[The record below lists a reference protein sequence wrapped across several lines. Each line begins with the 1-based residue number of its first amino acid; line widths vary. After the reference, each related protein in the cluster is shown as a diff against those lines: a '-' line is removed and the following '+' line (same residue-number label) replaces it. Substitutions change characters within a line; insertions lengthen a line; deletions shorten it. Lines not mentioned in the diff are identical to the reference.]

1 MVTRVK
7 NRASASASRPRRS
20 VRRSSRKP
28 GGTDAETTV
37 AVLTQEIDDARQQQ
51 AATADVLKVISHST
65 YDLQSVLDKLS
76 ALAARLC
83 EADIVT
89 IWRPV
94 GPGFRPVARF
104 GTSRA
109 HDDYMANVS
118 LQPELGSCVGR
129 VLLEAKTVQIP
140 DIRADPQYTLDA
152 RSGGALTEYRTVL
165 GVPLLR
171 EGIPIGVIALR
182 RHTVR
187 PFTEKQI
194 ELVTTFADQAV
205 IAIEN
210 VRLFDEAQARTRELS
225 EALTATSEVL
235 RAISSSAA
243 ELEPVFQAMLA
254 NATRLCEASYGAMW
268 LTEGDRFRN
277 AAFHGTLPAAYI
289 EQWRSATIGRTA
301 PMGRVA
307 QSGKPLQ
314 IADLREDETYL
325 DGQPLTVTA
334 VDVAG
339 IRTLALVPMLKEDE
353 FVGGISLYRKE
364 VRPFTDKQIE
374 LVQNFAN
381 QAVIAIE
388 NARLLNE
395 LRQSL
400 QQQTATADVLK
411 VISRSTFDLK
421 TVLQT
426 LVESAARLCEADQA
440 TITREIG
447 GKFFRVEAYGFS
459 SEFMD
464 YIRNVPV
471 EPERGTAHGRAL
483 LEGQII
489 HIPDVLADPDY
500 TWAEAQRLGGFR
512 TILGVPMLREG
523 VPIGVL
529 ALTRSEVRPFTDK
542 QVELVTTFADQA
554 AIAIENVRLF
564 DEEATARAAA
574 EAARDA
580 AEVARV
586 EAAAARAD
594 VERTREVLQTVLDNM
609 SDGIVLFDKDVR
621 LRFVNRKLMEFQQ
634 YTSEVAHPG
643 ASIYDLLRFQAE
655 RGDFGRV
662 DDVEQIV
669 QQRAALALKQGGGRY
684 ERKRRTASGRYLEF
698 NFKPLDDGGLL
709 VVHRDITALKEREEA
724 LATAKEAAE
733 AARDAAERARCEAE
747 AANLAKSTFLATMS
761 HEIRTPMNGVL
772 GMIEVLERQ
781 GLTKDQQRIIATMRE
796 SAQALLRIIDDV
808 LDFSKI
814 EAGRLE
820 LEATPFSLSG
830 LVEGG
835 LDTLRPQVLA
845 KGLTLD
851 AEIDAGSQDALVGD
865 PTRVRQILF
874 NLLSNAIKFTEHG
887 GVRVR
892 AGTLPLG
899 GGRTRATLAVT
910 DTGIGLGEDQL
921 ARLFQPFV
929 QADSS
934 TTRQFGGTGLGLS
947 IVQRLA
953 QAMGGD
959 VAVESAAGIGSTF
972 TVTLTLHA
980 APADSPLKALLKPV
994 ARPLARVAAR
1004 PGEGPRM
1011 LVVEDHP
1018 VNREVL
1024 VLQLKLLGIAA
1035 DSTENGVDALAA
1047 WAPGRYAAVLA
1058 DIHMPHMDGH
1068 ELARRLRAAEADRG
1082 AARTPIVA
1090 VTANAMKGEEERCLA
1105 SGMDAYLVKPVS
1117 IEHLRAT
1124 LERWL
1129 PIQEESSVGDRTD
1142 RGGPTAAIDRNVLA
1156 AWLGDDRAAID
1167 SLLGKFRKT
1176 AMEAEREIDVASRT
1190 GDVAKL
1196 AAVAHKLKGAAQ
1208 AVGATGVGA
1217 AAAVLEQAGKAGDR
1231 ARCRDLLGP
1240 LAVQLRHALIEIE
1253 GSSGST

>member
-1 MVTRVK
+1 MVARHK
-7 NRASASASRPRRS
+7 KRASAPVPRLRRS
-20 VRRSSRKP
+20 ALRSSRKSR
-28 GGTDAETTV
+28 GTDAEMKTG
-37 AVLTQEIDDARQQQ
+37 AVLTRELDEARQQQ

-76 ALAARLC
+76 ALAAQLC

-89 IWRPV
+89 IWRPA
-94 GPGFRPVARF
+94 GPGYRVVARF

-109 HDDYMANVS
+109 HDDYMANLS
-118 LQPELGSCVGR
+118 LKPERGSCVGR
-129 VLLEAKTVQIP
+129 ALLEARIVQIP
-140 DIRADPQYTLDA
+140 DIRKDPEYTLDA
-152 RSGGALTEYRTVL
+152 RRAGAPKGYRTIL
-165 GVPLLR
+165 GVPLMR
-171 EGIPIGVIALR
+171 EGTPIGVIALG

-210 VRLFDEAQARTRELS
+210 VRLFDQVQARTRELS
-225 EALTATSEVL
+225 EALDQQTATSEVL
-235 RAISSSAA
+235 QIVSSSPG
-243 ELEPVFQAMLA
+243 ELEPVFQAILA
-254 NATRLCEASYGAMW
+254 HATRLCEASYGAMW
-268 LTEGDRFRN
+268 LKEGDLFRN
-277 AAFHGTLPAAYI
+277 AAFHGALPAAYI
-289 EQWRSATIGRTA
+289 EQWRSARVGRIA
-301 PMGRVA
+301 PLGRVA
-307 QSGKPLQ
+307 QSRRPLQ
-314 IADLREDETYL
+314 IADLREDQTYL
-325 DGQPLTVTA
+325 DGYPLTVTA

-353 FVGGISLYRKE
+353 FVGAISIYRKE

-374 LVQNFAN
+374 LVQNFAS

-395 LRQSL
+395 LRRSL

-411 VISRSTFDLK
+411 VISRSTFDLQ

-440 TITREIG
+440 TITRQIG
-447 GKFFRVEAYGFS
+447 GKFFRAEAYGFS

-464 YIRNVPV
+464 YVRDVPV
-471 EPERGTAHGRAL
+471 EPERGTVHGRAL
-483 LEGQII
+483 LEGKII

-512 TILGVPMLREG
+512 TILGVPMLRDG

-529 ALTRSEVRPFTDK
+529 ALTRSDVRPFADK
-542 QVELVTTFADQA
+542 QIELVTTFADQA

-564 DEEATARAAA
+564 EEEATARAAA

-580 AEVARV
+580 AERAR
-586 EAAAARAD
+586 
-594 VERTREVLQTVLDNM
+594 
-609 SDGIVLFDKDVR
+609 
-621 LRFVNRKLMEFQQ
+621 
-634 YTSEVAHPG
+634 
-643 ASIYDLLRFQAE
+643 
-655 RGDFGRV
+655 
-662 DDVEQIV
+662 
-669 QQRAALALKQGGGRY
+669 
-684 ERKRRTASGRYLEF
+684 
-698 NFKPLDDGGLL
+698 
-709 VVHRDITALKEREEA
+709 
-724 LATAKEAAE
+724 AE
-733 AARDAAERARCEAE
+733 AA

-781 GLTKDQQRIIATMRE
+781 RLTKDQRRIIVTMRE

-820 LEATPFSLSG
+820 LEAIPFSLSG
-830 LVEGG
+830 LVEGV
-835 LDTLRPQVLA
+835 LDTFRPQVLA

-874 NLLSNAIKFTEHG
+874 NLLSNAIKFTDHG
-887 GVRVR
+887 VVRVH

-899 GGRTRATLAVT
+899 GGSTRTTLAVS
-910 DTGIGLGEDQL
+910 DTGIGMGAEQL

-947 IVQRLA
+947 IIQRLA
-953 QAMGGD
+953 QVMGGD
-959 VAVESAAGIGSTF
+959 VAVESAPGAGATF

-980 APADSPLKALLKPV
+980 APADSPLKTLLGPV
-994 ARPLARVAAR
+994 ARPSARVAAR
-1004 PGEGPRM
+1004 SGEGPRV

-1018 VNREVL
+1018 VNRQVL
-1024 VLQLKLLGIAA
+1024 MLQLELLGIGA
-1035 DSTENGVDALAA
+1035 DTAENGVDALEA
-1047 WAPGRYAAVLA
+1047 WARGRYAAVLA

-1082 AARTPIVA
+1082 AVRTPIVA

-1117 IEHLRAT
+1117 IERLRAT

-1129 PIQEESSVGDRTD
+1129 PIQAESSVGDRPD
-1142 RGGPTAAIDRNVLA
+1142 QREPTSAIDRNVLA
-1156 AWLGDDRAAID
+1156 AWLGEDRAAID
-1167 SLLGKFRKT
+1167 SLLGKFRET
-1176 AMEAEREIDVASRT
+1176 AIEAEREIDVASRT
-1190 GDVAKL
+1190 GDFGKL
-1196 AAVAHKLKGAAQ
+1196 AAAAHKLKGAAQ
-1208 AVGATGVGA
+1208 AVGAAGVGA
-1217 AAAVLEQAGKAGDR
+1217 AAAALERAGKAGDR
-1231 ARCRDLLGP
+1231 VHCRDLLGP
-1240 LAVQLRHALIEIE
+1240 LAVQLRHALIEID
-1253 GSSGST
+1253 GSRDRAD